1 MTMWWQYV
9 LFILGYIVLGVMTA
23 VVHNK
28 AERCDKE
35 ESIACGV
42 LWPLVWVFFGGAILG
57 WLLFG
62 WWSELLSDWW
72 DKQELKRRNR

>member
-1 MTMWWQYV
+1 MWWQYV
-9 LFILGYIVLGVMTA
+9 LFILGYIVLGVVTA
-23 VVHNK
+23 IINNK
-28 AERCDKE
+28 VCGGRDKE

-42 LWPLVWVFFGGAILG
+42 LWPLVWVFFGGIILG